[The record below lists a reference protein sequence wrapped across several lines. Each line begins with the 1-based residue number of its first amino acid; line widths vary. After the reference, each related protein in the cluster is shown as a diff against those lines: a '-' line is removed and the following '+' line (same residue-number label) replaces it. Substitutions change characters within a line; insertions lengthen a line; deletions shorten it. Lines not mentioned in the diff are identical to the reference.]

1 MLTGRLVPSLVR
13 RLARRAVDLVF
24 VLFGVATIVFVLLR
38 AIPGDPVLI
47 LGGLDILDPAAI
59 ARSRATMGLDR
70 PIIEQYGIWLGK
82 AVSGDLGLS
91 LRTGLPVTQ
100 LIARAFPVTAELAGF
115 ALAIGLAVSVSAGIA
130 AARRAGRAGDV
141 GITLLSIVGI
151 STPPFVLAIALIY
164 VFAVRLHLLPTT
176 GFVPVGESLPGHLR
190 SLVLPSVTLGL
201 VSAGVLVRIMRRS
214 VLDELGQDYVRAA
227 RAKGI
232 SDTRVVYRHAVR
244 NALIPFITIA
254 GIEAGVLLSGAVI
267 VETIFAVPGLG
278 RLMIDNINQRDYPV
292 VQGAVLVTSLIYVLI
307 NALVD
312 VVYAALDP
320 RIRAERTG

>member
-1 MLTGRLVPSLVR
+1 MPKSGRLPPPVRHLVR
-13 RLARRAVDLVF
+13 RTIDLAF
-24 VLFGVATIVFVLLR
+24 VLFGVATIVFILLR

-47 LGGLDILDPAAI
+47 LGGLDILDPAEI
-59 ARSRATMGLDR
+59 ARSRAAMGLDR
-70 PIIEQYGIWLGK
+70 PVIEQYGIWLGK
-82 AVSGDLGLS
+82 ALTGDLGAS

-115 ALAIGLAVSVSAGIA
+115 ALAIGLAISIPAGIA
-130 AARRAGRAGDV
+130 AARRAGRVSDL
-141 GITLLSIVGI
+141 GITSLSIIGI

-164 VFAVRLHLLPTT
+164 VFAVQLHVLPTT
-176 GFVPVGESLPGHLR
+176 GFVPIGESLPGHVR
-190 SLVLPSVTLGL
+190 SLVLPSVTLAL
-201 VSAGVLVRIMRRS
+201 VSAGVLVRIMRRG

-232 SDTRVVYRHAVR
+232 SEMRVVYRHAAR
-244 NALIPFITIA
+244 NALIPFVTIA
-254 GIEAGVLLSGAVI
+254 GIEAGILLSGAVI

-307 NALVD
+307 NGLVD
-312 VVYAALDP
+312 VVYAVLDP
-320 RIRAERTG
+320 RIRARRVG